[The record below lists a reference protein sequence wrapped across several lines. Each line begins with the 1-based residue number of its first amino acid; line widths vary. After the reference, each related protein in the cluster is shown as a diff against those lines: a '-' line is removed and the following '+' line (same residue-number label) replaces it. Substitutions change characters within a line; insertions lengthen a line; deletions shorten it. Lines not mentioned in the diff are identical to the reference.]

1 MVPRRDPET
10 HAPIQERSRET
21 AALIVAAA
29 ARLLKARPAEDHSIA
44 EIAAEA
50 GISVGGFYARFK
62 TKQALLRTLHQHV
75 LEDCRR
81 ALDDAMDRV
90 AAPETSAA
98 TTIRAYLG
106 AVVTKFV
113 EHRTTIRNIRARAR
127 EGDVLLARQVRSF
140 NAHVHGRL
148 RAALLSRRRDIH
160 HPNPEFAVNFGL
172 FLVSAGAREAVLSGA
187 LEAYPIEVDPPLLI
201 DQLTQAY
208 LAFLGIPG

>member
-1 MVPRRDPET
+1 MADRRDPEA

-21 AALIVAAA
+21 ATAIVDAA
-29 ARLLKARPAEDHSIA
+29 ARLLAQRPAEDHSIA

-75 LEDCRR
+75 LDDCRR
-81 ALDDAMDRV
+81 ALDEAMDRV
-90 AAPETSAA
+90 AAPEVSAA
-98 TTIRAYLG
+98 ATVRAYID
-106 AVVTKFV
+106 AVVTTFI

-127 EGDVLLARQVRSF
+127 EGDALLGRQVRSF

-148 RAALLSRRRDIH
+148 RASLLSRRREIR
-160 HPNPEFAVNFGL
+160 HPDPEFAVNFGL
-172 FLVSAGAREAVLSGA
+172 FLVSAGAREAILSGA
-187 LEAYPIEVDPPLLI
+187 LESYPIEVDPPLLI